1 MKPRVLFLCTANS
14 ARSQIAEALLR
25 DQAGDRFEV
34 FSAGSSPQSIA
45 PGALEA
51 LRSHGVEPEGLES
64 KAIETFRDQ
73 HFDYIV
79 TLCSKTQ
86 QECQNW
92 PGHGVVMNWDYDD
105 PRESSDPK
113 AYIKTLH
120 AINERIKLFI
130 ELNSKADSN
139 LTGSLGAVE
148 FYKAL
153 ADEIRLTSLLLI
165 LQQGELCVCELTCA
179 LEQSQP
185 KISRHLAQLRKSG
198 LLLDRRQ
205 GQWVYY
211 RLHPLLNDWMLRV
224 LQETAEHSP
233 ELLTSATARLEQMA
247 DRPANGGSAC
257 TPSERTSDTS
267 KED

>member
-25 DQAGDRFEV
+25 DQAGERFDV
-34 FSAGSSPQSIA
+34 FSAGTAPDEIA

-51 LRSHGVEPEGLES
+51 LRSYGVEPVGLES
-64 KAIETFRDQ
+64 KAIDSFAGE
-73 HFDYIV
+73 HFDYII
-79 TLCSKTQ
+79 TLCSRAQ

-105 PRESSDPK
+105 PRESKDPK
-113 AYIKTLH
+113 AYIKTLQ
-120 AINERIKLFI
+120 AIQQRIKLFI
-130 ELNSKADSN
+130 EVNSKAGSTLSTS
-139 LTGSLGAVE
+139 LTAVD

-153 ADEIRLTSLLLI
+153 ADEVRLTSLLLI
-165 LQQGELCVCELTCA
+165 LQNGELCVCELTAA

-205 GQWVYY
+205 GQWVFY

-224 LQETAEHSP
+224 LQETSEHSP
-233 ELLTSATARLEQMA
+233 ELLKDATVRLEQMA
-247 DRPANGGSAC
+247 DRPSTGGSAC
-257 TPSERTSDTS
+257 TYTT
-267 KED
+267 KAG